1 MDLPTLEARLELA
14 EFKER
19 RALTAEVAKSA
30 TPEDLKNIA
39 RLLGHDQ
46 ESVRIGA
53 IEILALARFRPALK
67 HLAAVTV
74 QKTGDEQIL
83 AARAVALMARSSD
96 RPGLEKLARAW
107 LSRPNQHLKDCGA
120 RLLVKLGATSSPEKA
135 ETQATAPAPA
145 PAPTPAI
152 PGAGIT
158 SKDQK
163 ARKAAIERTIADADD
178 PGQIFIDALM
188 EKQPP
193 GVRLDLVTGLEWL
206 GAERLASAS
215 LELLPKADGTV
226 VSLLARAL
234 TRHLADLSPKPRTRV
249 RDALDLARRRLFS
262 DQLVGSAVAECLAS
276 TPE

>member
-19 RALTAEVAKSA
+19 RALAAEVARSA
-30 TPEDLKNIA
+30 TPEDLAQIA

-46 ESVRIGA
+46 EPVRLGA

-74 QKTGDEQIL
+74 QKTGDEQIM
-83 AARAVALMARSSD
+83 AARAVTLMAKASD
-96 RPGLEKLARAW
+96 RPGLEKLARGW
-107 LSRPNQHLKDCGA
+107 LGKPNQHLKDCGA
-120 RLLVKLGATSSPEKA
+120 RLLVKLGAASSPRQAEKEA
-135 ETQATAPAPA
+135 EAPAPA
-145 PAPTPAI
+145 ATPAI

-163 ARKAAIERTIADADD
+163 VRKAAIERTISDADD
-178 PGQIFIDALM
+178 PGQIFIDALV

-193 GVRLDLVTGLEWL
+193 GIRLDLVTGLEWL
-206 GAERLASAS
+206 GAEGLASAS
-215 LELLPKADGTV
+215 LELLPRADGTV

-234 TRHLADLSPKPRTRV
+234 ARHLADLPAKQRTRV

-262 DQLVGSAVAECLAS
+262 DQLVGTAVAECLAS